1 MKRQMRECY
10 LIRLQQ
16 NKYEV
21 DEIMGS
27 WHPDFR
33 ELMKRLR
40 RDGLDIRARL
50 TVMEGQ
56 VGQMLRERLVTSDPE
71 LLEMEEEAAWTE
83 EEWDRRL
90 EGFLSDICDLRY
102 MVEDQE
108 DRLYRKLVLYQ
119 ETLPVPRRKRV
130 RARRPVR

>member
-56 VGQMLRERLVTSDPE
+56 LGQMLRERLMTSDPE
-71 LLEMEEEAAWTE
+71 LLEMKEEAAWTE

-119 ETLPVPRRKRV
+119 ETLPVPRRKRA

>member
-16 NKYEV
+16 DKYEV

-27 WHPDFR
+27 GHPDFR

-40 RDGLDIRARL
+40 KDGLDIRARL
-50 TVMEGQ
+50 TVMEAQ
-56 VGQMLRERLVTSDPE
+56 VGQMLWERLVTSDPE

-119 ETLPVPRRKRV
+119 ETLPVPRRKRA

>member
-40 RDGLDIRARL
+40 KDGLDIRARL
-50 TVMEGQ
+50 TVMEAQ
-56 VGQMLRERLVTSDPE
+56 VGQMLWERLVTSDPE

-108 DRLYRKLVLYQ
+108 DRPYRKLVLYQ
-119 ETLPVPRRKRV
+119 ETLPVPRRKRA

>member
-16 NKYEV
+16 DKYEV

-40 RDGLDIRARL
+40 KDGLDIRARL
-50 TVMEGQ
+50 TVMEAQ
-56 VGQMLRERLVTSDPE
+56 VGQMLWERLVTSDPE

-119 ETLPVPRRKRV
+119 ETLPVPRRKRA

>member
-16 NKYEV
+16 DKYEV

-40 RDGLDIRARL
+40 KDGLDIRARL
-50 TVMEGQ
+50 TVMEAQ
-56 VGQMLRERLVTSDPE
+56 VGQMLWERLVTSDPE

-119 ETLPVPRRKRV
+119 ETLPVSRRKRA

>member
-16 NKYEV
+16 DKYEV

-50 TVMEGQ
+50 TVMEAQ
-56 VGQMLRERLVTSDPE
+56 VGQMLWERLVTSDPE

-119 ETLPVPRRKRV
+119 ETLPVPRRKRA

>member
-40 RDGLDIRARL
+40 KDGLDIRARL
-50 TVMEGQ
+50 TVMEAQ
-56 VGQMLRERLVTSDPE
+56 VGQMLWERLVTSDPE

-119 ETLPVPRRKRV
+119 ETLPVPRRKRA

>member
-16 NKYEV
+16 DKYEV

-40 RDGLDIRARL
+40 KDGLDIRARL
-50 TVMEGQ
+50 TVMEAQ
-56 VGQMLRERLVTSDPE
+56 VGQMLWERLVTSDPE

-119 ETLPVPRRKRV
+119 ETRPVPRRKRA